1 MRNAMPSHRIAWPCC
16 RIATHRQVRHRD
28 AADAHDARLQPH
40 HKARPLT
47 RGQLAEDIQPQEGRE
62 PEEVSAATAAGLR
75 SEAGRAV
82 SEATQAVA
90 ISCTRTGAQS
100 RENERKEGGTPLLY
114 FTFAVHAPC
123 SLSPHIWNGARTHV
137 ARGNASM
144 RHLDH
149 GAGPPGIPLPVSQK
163 NA

>member
-1 MRNAMPSHRIAWPCC
+1 
-16 RIATHRQVRHRD
+16 
-28 AADAHDARLQPH
+28 
-40 HKARPLT
+40 
-47 RGQLAEDIQPQEGRE
+47 
-62 PEEVSAATAAGLR
+62 VSAATAAGLR